1 MKLPANRVRISLTA
15 AMMLMIAM
23 FGRSASAQSN
33 PYHLEETWGTQE
45 IAGVESVAV
54 DHNGKIYATARCQ
67 ELWSGSCTISQ
78 RPPIVEVNPATGKV
92 TGGFGAKMFVF
103 IHGLYVDKDNN
114 LWATDA
120 KGYKDKGQQ
129 VFKFSPDGKLLL
141 TLGKAGVAGDG
152 PDTFHAPNT
161 VAVAANG
168 DIFVEDGHGL
178 DSNARI
184 VQFSKDGT
192 FVKQF
197 GKKGTGPGEFDKLHG
212 MAMDSQGRLF
222 VCDYVNRIQVFN
234 QNGDL
239 LDVWKQFGVCAGITI
254 DSHDMLYASSGNI
267 GGDGAGIHI
276 GSTKDGV
283 VRYFIPANGHTPVGL
298 AVDAGGDLYVADPE
312 TWKIEKYVK
321 K

>member
-1 MKLPANRVRISLTA
+1 MKLLANRANLSLTA
-15 AMMLMIAM
+15 ASILVMAISA
-23 FGRSASAQSN
+23 RSASAQTN
-33 PYHLEETWGTQE
+33 PYHLDENWGTQE
-45 IAGVESVAV
+45 IAGVESVAI
-54 DHNGKIYATARCQ
+54 DHTGKIYATARCQ

-78 RPPIVEVNPATGKV
+78 RPPIVVVDPATGKV

-129 VFKFSPDGKLLL
+129 VFKFSPEGKVLM

-152 PDTFHAPNT
+152 QDTFHAPNT

-184 VQFSKDGT
+184 VQLSKDGK
-192 FVKQF
+192 FIKEF
-197 GKKGTGPGEFDKLHG
+197 GKKGSGPGEFDKLHG
-212 MAMDSQGRLF
+212 MAIDSQGRLF
-222 VCDYVNRIQVFN
+222 VCDYAKRIQVFN

-239 LDVWKQFGVCAGITI
+239 LDVWNQFGVCAGITI

-267 GGDGAGIHI
+267 GGEGAGIHI
-276 GSTKDGV
+276 GSAKDGV
-283 VRYFIPANGHTPVGL
+283 VKYFIPADGHTPVGM
-298 AVDAGGDLYVADPE
+298 AVDAEGNLYVADPE